1 VTIQPTTD
9 FRSPI
14 PDPGE
19 AFGSINVQIYGR
31 YDPPSNADRQP
42 YSQMPD
48 YFEAPYN
55 SPLPGQQP
63 TMDGA
68 ALDFYNVFRWEKER
82 KPTPE
87 EMQTIGGVFTPET
100 APVIN
105 TLAREYAVFTRW
117 FCEVPT
123 CTTPNRNFFLSA
135 TNAGRLDNQFIVN
148 YGWDYEL
155 PSIFTLF
162 EDRGLPWS
170 TYIDP
175 SQKIPTAALSLGG
188 LKHRKLWKDH
198 TRTRARFFEDCAAG
212 QLPAFS
218 WVEPRLLFGEL
229 DDYHPPT
236 DIRTGEAFLAD
247 VYNAVRASP
256 AWEKTAL
263 LVLFDEGGGC
273 YDHIAPPAAVP
284 DGYTSREGFTFDR
297 LGIRVPSIMISPLT
311 ERGTVITDTFHHT
324 AFIRS
329 MRERFNLGAALT
341 PRDESAP
348 LLTPAFNRADPRPDA
363 LERIEP
369 PSLDGVDRTR
379 GDALGDNPDMV
390 LLKAKGR
397 ELVNKEVS
405 HLGQVV
411 LDNVAR
417 LTGRS
422 HDDIPHDADAL
433 GAWLQDRTAELHA
446 D

>member
-1 VTIQPTTD
+1 
-9 FRSPI
+9 
-14 PDPGE
+14 
-19 AFGSINVQIYGR
+19 
-31 YDPPSNADRQP
+31 
-42 YSQMPD
+42 MPD
-48 YFEAPYN
+48 YFEAPFN
-55 SPLPGQQP
+55 APRPGMEP
-63 TMDGA
+63 TMDGG

-82 KPTPE
+82 RPTPE
-87 EMQTIGGVFTPET
+87 EMQAIGGVFTPET

-105 TLAREYAVFTRW
+105 TLAQEYAVFTRW
-117 FCEVPT
+117 FCEVPS

-162 EDRGLPWS
+162 EDRGVPWS
-170 TYIDP
+170 AYIDP
-175 SQKIPTAALSLGG
+175 SQKIPMAALSLGG

-198 TRTRARFFEDCAAG
+198 TRTRARFYEDCATG
-212 QLPAFS
+212 ELPAFS
-218 WVEPRLLFGEL
+218 WVEPCLLFGEL

-236 DIRTGEAFLAD
+236 DIRTGEAFLAE

-256 AWEKTAL
+256 AWERTAL

-273 YDHIAPPAAVP
+273 FDHVAPPAATP

-297 LGIRVPSIMISPLT
+297 LGIRVPSIMISPYT
-311 ERGTVITDTFHHT
+311 ERGTVITDVFHHT
-324 AFIRS
+324 AFLRS
-329 MRERFNLGAALT
+329 MRERFDLGSALT

-348 LLTPAFNRADPRPDA
+348 LLTPAFNRTDPRSDG

-369 PSLDGVDRTR
+369 PSLEGVDRTR
-379 GDALGDNPDMV
+379 GVALGDNPDLG
-390 LLKAKGR
+390 LLRAKDR
-397 ELVNKEVS
+397 ELVADGVS

-411 LDNVAR
+411 LDNLAR

-422 HDDIPHDADAL
+422 HEDIPRDDIP
-433 GAWLQDRTAELHA
+433 AWVSDRTAELHA